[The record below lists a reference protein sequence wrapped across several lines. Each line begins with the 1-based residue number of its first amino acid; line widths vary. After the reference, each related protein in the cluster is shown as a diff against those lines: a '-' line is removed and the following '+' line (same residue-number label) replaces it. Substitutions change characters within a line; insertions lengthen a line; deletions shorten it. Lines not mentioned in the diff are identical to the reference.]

1 MVSVAQQ
8 TFRPCSKPQALCAP
22 GGGHTVAAQIRKPGI
37 GRAEFDWLVVSK
49 HDRLR
54 GPGVIATLAAVHRAT
69 QARLAAERYRFPG
82 LTTMPRPIPS
92 VLISQ
97 TNRAYRSTPGRGVGG
112 NAKLADFND
121 AMSAA
126 GITRPFSDRVEGWSD
141 PGPGATRRASVAL
154 QILVL
159 GRRKRA

>member
-1 MVSVAQQ
+1 MVSVARQ
-8 TFRPCSKPQALCAP
+8 TFRPCSKPQAA
-22 GGGHTVAAQIRKPGI
+22 GGGHTVAAQIRKPGM

-49 HDRLR
+49 DDRLR

-82 LTTMPRPIPS
+82 STTMPRPIPS
-92 VLISQ
+92 ALISH
-97 TNRAYRSTPGRGVGG
+97 TNRVYRSTPGRGDGG
-112 NAKLADFND
+112 KAKLAGFSD

-141 PGPGATRRASVAL
+141 PSPGATTGTGVA
-154 QILVL
+154 QQVLVL